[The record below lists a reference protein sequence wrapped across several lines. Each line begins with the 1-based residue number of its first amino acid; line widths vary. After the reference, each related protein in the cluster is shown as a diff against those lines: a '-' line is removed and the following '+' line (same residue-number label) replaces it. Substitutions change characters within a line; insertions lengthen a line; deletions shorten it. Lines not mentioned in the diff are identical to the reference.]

1 MRIHVVSLNVEGDQV
16 GVWATVDPSKAAT
29 LAAKLEAH
37 YGDGED
43 YFVGVY
49 IAEVVL
55 EEHIDEGPVNALG
68 TSLVAIPPAQQAL
81 F

>member
-1 MRIHVVSLNVEGDQV
+1 MRIHIVSLNVEGDQV
-16 GVWATVDPSKAAT
+16 GVWATVDPAKAAA
-29 LAAKLEAH
+29 LAAKLDAH
-37 YGDGED
+37 YGGAED

-49 IAEVVL
+49 VADVLL

-68 TSLVAIPPAQQAL
+68 TSLVAKSPAQQAL